1 MGAGGQSFLSMKLHN
16 IFLNTL
22 FVTIF
27 LFATN
32 HIFAQKV
39 GHFDI
44 NYVLPQLPEYKK
56 ADADLQVFT
65 KLLREELENKEKEF
79 QKKMAEYKE
88 KAGTWGNAILES
100 KQRELQSLE
109 TQIKEFSEKAESD
122 MQGQQAKLLQPIYEK
137 IEKNMKEV
145 ALANSYTHIMRTDAT
160 YNAPKSHDISDL
172 VLKKLGITP
181 TPKK

>member
-1 MGAGGQSFLSMKLHN
+1 MFV
-16 IFLNTL
+16 IFT
-22 FVTIF
+22 FV
-27 LFATN
+27 TN
-32 HIFAQKV
+32 HIFAQQKI

-56 ADADLQVFT
+56 ADTDLQTFT
-65 KLLREELENKEKEF
+65 KLLKEELENKEKEF
-79 QKKMAEYKE
+79 QKKMEDYK
-88 KAGTWGNAILES
+88 KNASSWGNAILES

-109 TQIKEFSEKAESD
+109 TQIKEFSEKAEND
-122 MQGQQAKLLQPIYEK
+122 IQGQQAKLLQPIYEK

-145 ALANSYTHIMRTDAT
+145 ATTNSYTHILRTDGV
-160 YNAPKSHDISDL
+160 YNAPKANDISDL